1 MIPSNM
7 HLAKANK
14 QNTVNLIKTDTD
26 AVIRKGSKESAGYDL
41 MSLETVMLA
50 PHHRHLF
57 DIGLRLEEPTH
68 ECIYIRIASRS
79 SLALKG
85 VDAACLTE
93 NAQLSRC
100 DCPASCSC
108 LQPAVR
114 LHRGRLLLRVPR
126 SAHVMLVN
134 MGSAST
140 GNIVL
145 ILSHLP
151 VREPPYFLT
160 NARWRQSHPLIF
172 FRLTASLWARMPPH
186 SFTD

>member
-1 MIPSNM
+1 MLFNGFG
-7 HLAKANK
+7 ANCSVICGDGHEYIN
-14 QNTVNLIKTDTD
+14 QIHAGGASCVIIDT
-26 AVIRKGSKESAGYDL
+26 
-41 MSLETVMLA
+41 
-50 PHHRHLF
+50 H
-57 DIGLRLEEPTH
+57 
-68 ECIYIRIASRS
+68 IASHNPGAAPSLQSPCPSMRS
-79 SLALKG
+79 AAFLLACFRRVAASVVVNIALKG

>member
-1 MIPSNM
+1 MRSAAFL
-7 HLAKANK
+7 LACFRRVAASVV
-14 QNTVNLIKTDTD
+14 VNI
-26 AVIRKGSKESAGYDL
+26 
-41 MSLETVMLA
+41 
-50 PHHRHLF
+50 
-57 DIGLRLEEPTH
+57 
-68 ECIYIRIASRS
+68 
-79 SLALKG
+79 ALKG

-172 FRLTASLWARMPPH
+172 QVDSLSLGANATAQFYGLTLYDANVHFQDLPCRSGCGFSRCELR
-186 SFTD
+186 